1 MMRSEASRH
10 REGRGQVWM
19 DVDDGLPRVLGHCFE
34 QFARPSGLLG
44 RLAGHLMA
52 KLDDDDRWLVGLL
65 DVQPADRV
73 LEVGCGPGVAV
84 ALLAERATAGLVVGL
99 DPSEVMIR
107 QAARRNRAAVR
118 AGRAELRLGMDS
130 ALPYPDGHFTKA
142 CTIHSLYFWPS
153 LPDGLREL
161 HRALAPGGQLVV
173 AVRMRR
179 AGAGRFDPAYFGYT
193 ERQLGD
199 LVAALESIGFGEV
212 TRRRWEQVGRIGR
225 QTMEAIL
232 ARR

>member
-1 MMRSEASRH
+1 VADQTP
-10 REGRGQVWM
+10 G
-19 DVDDGLPRVLGHCFE
+19 PLGHFFR
-34 QFARPSGLLG
+34 QFGRPSGLLG
-44 RLAGHLMA
+44 QLAGHLMA
-52 KLDDDDRWLVGLL
+52 KLDDDDRWVVGLL

-73 LEVGCGPGVAV
+73 LELGCGPGVAV
-84 ALLAERATAGLVVGL
+84 ALLAERAPSGLVAGV

-118 AGRAELRLGMDS
+118 AGRVELRLGTAS

-142 CTIHSLYFWPS
+142 CTIHSIYFWPS
-153 LPDGLREL
+153 LADGLREL
-161 HRALAPGGQLVV
+161 HRVLAPAGQLVV

-179 AGAGRFDPAYFGYT
+179 AGAGRFDPSYFGYT
-193 ERQLGD
+193 EQQLGD
-199 LVAALESIGFGEV
+199 LVAVLESIGFYDV

-225 QTMEAIL
+225 QTMEGLL